1 MSTRNVEENSLL
13 WRGVVDSF
21 RKLYAGAQKNL
32 VSKAGLSFAE
42 YRILSILNEET
53 CSMST
58 FSANLSMT
66 QAAITG
72 IVDKL
77 ETQGFVSR
85 TRSDEDRRVVKIKM
99 TLKGG
104 HALRRAERA
113 HCEFTDQTLGSLD
126 ECELDSLN
134 LILQK
139 LVKSTSKL
147 SPK

>member
-1 MSTRNVEENSLL
+1 M
-13 WRGVVDSF
+13 VDSF
-21 RKLYAGAQKNL
+21 RKLYTGAQKNL

-42 YRILSILNEET
+42 YRILSILGEET
-53 CSMST
+53 YSMST

-85 TRSDEDRRVVKIKM
+85 TRSDKDRRVVKIKM
-99 TLKGG
+99 TLKGER
-104 HALRRAERA
+104 ALRKAERI
-113 HCEFTDQTLGSLD
+113 HGEFTEQTLGSLD
-126 ECELDSLN
+126 ESELESLN

-147 SPK
+147 SIEK